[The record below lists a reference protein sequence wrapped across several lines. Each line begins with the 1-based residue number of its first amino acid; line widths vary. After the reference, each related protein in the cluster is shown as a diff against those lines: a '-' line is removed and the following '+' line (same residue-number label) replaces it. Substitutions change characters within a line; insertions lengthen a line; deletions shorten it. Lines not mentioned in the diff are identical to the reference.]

1 MLDLAA
7 IRDARAR
14 VASRVHATP
23 TLSATR
29 LGARVDVKLF
39 LKCENLQK
47 TGSFKVRGAL
57 NKLASLSDAERARG
71 VITVSAGNH
80 AQAMAWAA
88 RAAGVHAVVVM
99 PKPASPTKV
108 EA

>member
-14 VASRVHATP
+14 VSNRIHITP
-23 TLSATR
+23 TLSSRR
-29 LGARVDVKLF
+29 LGERAGVRLF

-71 VITVSAGNH
+71 VVTVSATT
-80 AQAMAWAA
+80 WALA
-88 RAAGVHAVVVM
+88 PG
-99 PKPASPTKV
+99 
-108 EA
+108 